1 MNAIKKDIQ
10 YYKFCAYGFLKN
22 LQFYDPYLILFFREA
37 GIEYFQIG
45 ILFSIRE
52 ISTNILEIPTG
63 MLADSFGR
71 RRAMMNAF
79 GAYIAS
85 FLIFYF
91 YPAFS
96 MYAAAMVLFAVGE
109 AFRSGTHKAMILD
122 YLKRNDMQHLKV
134 HYYGHTRS
142 WSQRGS
148 AVSALIAALLV
159 FLSGSY
165 RYVFLFTTIP
175 YVVDFFLIKS
185 YPKYLD
191 YSGEEKPEK
200 TGGLAERTRNAVRR
214 TLSDLHEMITH
225 KKLRCILMN
234 SSIYDGVFKASKDYI
249 QPLMK
254 NLALSLP
261 VFLALAD
268 QKRVALVVGILYF
281 ILYIGTSLVSQYS
294 GSVAELFHS
303 PRKGLNATYLSA
315 AAILVAVGFSMGY
328 NAFLPGVIVFTGF
341 YILHNLRR
349 PMTVGYV
356 SENIKGT
363 VMATGLSIESQ
374 LKTLIVAVIA
384 PAFGAVADAVGLEWA
399 FGLLAVVLI
408 LAYPRVRIR

>member
-1 MNAIKKDIQ
+1 MNTFKKDIQ
-10 YYKFCAYGFLKN
+10 YYKFSAYGFLKN
-22 LQFYDPYLILFFREA
+22 LQFFDPYLILFFREA
-37 GIEYFQIG
+37 GIQFFQIG

-71 RRAMMNAF
+71 RKAMMAAF
-79 GAYIAS
+79 GAYIGS

-91 YPAFS
+91 YPVFG
-96 MYAAAMVLFAVGE
+96 MYAVAMVLFAVGE

-122 YLKRNDMQHLKV
+122 YLKRNSMEHLKV

-165 RYVFLFTTIP
+165 RNVFLFTIIP
-175 YVVDFFLIKS
+175 YTFGFFLLKS
-185 YPKYLD
+185 YPDYLD
-191 YSGEEKPEK
+191 YSSEEEPSRE
-200 TGGLAERTRNAVRR
+200 GGLAEQTRKSIRR
-214 TLSDLHEMITH
+214 TLSDLRGMITY

-261 VFLALAD
+261 IFLTLTD
-268 QKRVALVVGILYF
+268 QRRVALIVGILYF
-281 ILYIGTSLVSQYS
+281 ILYIGTSTVSQYS
-294 GSVAELFHS
+294 GTVAELFQS
-303 PRKGLNATYLSA
+303 PRKGLNTTYLFS
-315 AAILVAVGFSMGY
+315 AAILVAVGISMGY

-341 YILHNLRR
+341 YIFHNLRR

-399 FGLLAVVLI
+399 FGLLAVI
-408 LAYPRVRIR
+408 LLAAYPRVRIR

>member
-1 MNAIKKDIQ
+1 MDTIKKDIQ

-79 GAYIAS
+79 GAYIAA

-122 YLKRNDMQHLKV
+122 YLKRNGMQHLKV

-165 RYVFLFTTIP
+165 RNVFLFTTIP
-175 YVVDFFLIKS
+175 YVVDF
-185 YPKYLD
+185 
-191 YSGEEKPEK
+191 
-200 TGGLAERTRNAVRR
+200 
-214 TLSDLHEMITH
+214 
-225 KKLRCILMN
+225 
-234 SSIYDGVFKASKDYI
+234 
-249 QPLMK
+249 
-254 NLALSLP
+254 
-261 VFLALAD
+261 
-268 QKRVALVVGILYF
+268 
-281 ILYIGTSLVSQYS
+281 
-294 GSVAELFHS
+294 
-303 PRKGLNATYLSA
+303 
-315 AAILVAVGFSMGY
+315 
-328 NAFLPGVIVFTGF
+328 
-341 YILHNLRR
+341 
-349 PMTVGYV
+349 
-356 SENIKGT
+356 
-363 VMATGLSIESQ
+363 
-374 LKTLIVAVIA
+374 
-384 PAFGAVADAVGLEWA
+384 
-399 FGLLAVVLI
+399 
-408 LAYPRVRIR
+408 